1 MLPISIEMK
10 RGKTGEVLFKSEVMS
25 LKCFQIESLIKSN
38 RFLVGASAKF
48 AVDNSALVLCATATR
63 TGNFPKCLV
72 GIFPL

>member
-1 MLPISIEMK
+1 MD
-10 RGKTGEVLFKSEVMS
+10 RGKTGEVWFEAEVTS
-25 LKCFQIESLIKSN
+25 LKCFQIESFIKSN

-63 TGNFPKCLV
+63 TGTFPKCLV

>member
-1 MLPISIEMK
+1 MK
-10 RGKTGEVLFKSEVMS
+10 KGKTGEVLFKSEVMS

-48 AVDNSALVLCATATR
+48 AVENSALVSCATATR
-63 TGNFPKCLV
+63 TGTFPKRLM